1 MVRCP
6 SLSDH
11 FQPVKIVC
19 LSEGDDADVVYY
31 CDRCDPCP
39 VCSAPPAGIPPPSY
53 RDADTPAPRVR
64 HIPTT
69 VPVSLLISIFLL
81 ELYFQGGWR
90 QLILPYIIGTVT
102 CNIHPRPYRIPHS
115 MTPLLNLPH
124 RVPVAEKRI
133 HEDLLR
139 EHQNAA
145 APTPAVDSDRLA
157 DAMQNM
163 ELEDAEIPDDLV
175 ELTEII
181 QAALGDLAAALTIT
195 DSGPDIPSQPS
206 KLWTSRSQFQDSR
219 APQNPTS
226 LNPIPISEAF
236 NSIHAISHTQPKKS
250 VWREHAQNV
259 MAVVA
264 GNVERSISTLEA
276 VATAHFDV
284 TNADHVAEM
293 REKVDEAAI
302 VALSAAKSLER
313 LKECPEKAAVADS
326 LCMLEAR
333 IDVIGA
339 CLPAE
344 TTPLFYDATF
354 AEGALLA
361 HLNGYFIPLIDQAVL
376 AWNRGIHISSTGGSP
391 ERGRNVDVAFVLA
404 TNDLPASRK
413 LAGAVWH
420 IYCAKNID

>member
-1 MVRCP
+1 M
-6 SLSDH
+6 
-11 FQPVKIVC
+11 
-19 LSEGDDADVVYY
+19 
-31 CDRCDPCP
+31 
-39 VCSAPPAGIPPPSY
+39 PPSIKY
-53 RDADTPAPRVR
+53 YECKC
-64 HIPTT
+64 
-69 VPVSLLISIFLL
+69 
-81 ELYFQGGWR
+81 ELK
-90 QLILPYIIGTVT
+90 
-102 CNIHPRPYRIPHS
+102 
-115 MTPLLNLPH
+115 NLPH

-145 APTPAVDSDRLA
+145 APTPAMDSDPLA

-195 DSGPDIPSQPS
+195 DSGPDITSQPS

-250 VWREHAQNV
+250 VWRERAQNV

-313 LKECPEKAAVADS
+313 LKECPEKVAVADS
-326 LCMLEAR
+326 LRMLEAR
-333 IDVIGA
+333 IDH
-339 CLPAE
+339 
-344 TTPLFYDATF
+344 
-354 AEGALLA
+354 LL
-361 HLNGYFIPLIDQAVL
+361 
-376 AWNRGIHISSTGGSP
+376 R
-391 ERGRNVDVAFVLA
+391 E
-404 TNDLPASRK
+404 
-413 LAGAVWH
+413 
-420 IYCAKNID
+420 CC